1 LTPEPLRPVEI
12 PADLFPKLRTYGRLD
27 LGERK
32 AREMAKY
39 RTMTVDGG
47 YGSTVE
53 ADSWEEAEKIA
64 EGPGWGYTVLDWTE
78 HEGENVL
85 VIADE

>member
-1 LTPEPLRPVEI
+1 
-12 PADLFPKLRTYGRLD
+12 
-27 LGERK
+27 
-32 AREMAKY
+32 MAKY

-53 ADSWEEAEKIA
+53 ADSWEEAEKIG